1 MQGASNEGRGIAVR
15 NDTLRL
21 AVVVAMLVNLVG
33 TGLSPLPAAA
43 APATVRMGIGTAASL
58 GMLPSW
64 FTSVPALSKA
74 EEPALSEVEG
84 PATTIPSRVL
94 PDWFATTNQ
103 PTNQLTNQPTH
114 HTIHPDAVT
123 VFGPDEINNC
133 DVVTYTIVAAN
144 DTVTTTNV
152 IITSTMPAGF
162 TPTQRVF
169 IVGTVNPTQTITR
182 TAAFAATCS
191 AVSGQNVVVLTQ
203 GITET
208 EPITRYTNFVVNPG
222 AITLR
227 KEPSVVQASVGD
239 VVTWTVKV
247 ENTGYGIVSNVI
259 ATDTLGTG
267 LRYHSGF
274 TSTSYISIPV
284 GQTRSFT
291 VAAEIV
297 SCSGLDNDV
306 KAAWGC
312 SGETCQTR
320 TAQANVDLVV
330 RAPLLDYTPPNI
342 NVDYCAGQSTYT
354 MTITNIG
361 VGTAF
366 TPSIAMNSNLFTV
379 TSSSANYSGGAF
391 HLPDDIP
398 AGGDYVLTF
407 TLSLP
412 DPPCGMVGDSGVFLY
427 RPTYYDECDN
437 VFYPPVKSSNWA
449 IGGNI
454 PDLDVHKSGPSEVYA
469 NEIITYALNVTTR
482 HISGTINI
490 TDTFRPHC
498 AGYTPLNVAG
508 GTVITDGS
516 GNITITWATT
526 DTNWTANVSFQPN
539 TTCPTMC
546 ACCGVLASNYLTAT
560 VKDCQDCFVSDDYRH
575 DNGRTTSIQCEEIL
589 NSHAKEVAPSS
600 DESCTTRTYTSTYVF
615 GSSFIH
621 TPTWQGMV
629 YTDLLPHQNYITGSA
644 WISISNGTQAC
655 TATFTISDTD
665 PLVIGNISPTCGI
678 TVPGAT
684 KRIVFQAVVDDVGHP
699 CGGTSFYDWSYL
711 NIGVTGNNASCPECD
726 DGIFEEGV
734 WVGVREPDMELTFSD
749 TPPFVSSCGEY
760 TFTMNLYRYYAP
772 AYDVEAVFYTSTY
785 RVMEIVGFTGPTPV
799 LTTTDVTGYH
809 WFYSDAFTTATTGQV
824 TLRVQL
830 ACASSGN
837 APINGIVY
845 YDNHCNDDST
855 SDHTCSDTDQEHPS
869 PDVLTPHLILYKSP
883 ETIYASDDVVT
894 WTLTAINSG
903 AGAASG

>member
-1 MQGASNEGRGIAVR
+1 MVAVLLAETWVFLTLTSTGLRSVSGGAVR
-15 NDTLRL
+15 STVKKNDYL
-21 AVVVAMLVNLVG
+21 ALMTVIAMLVNLVG

-43 APATVRMGIGTAASL
+43 APETVRPGMGIETAAFL

-64 FTSVPALSKA
+64 FTSVPALSEA
-74 EEPALSEVEG
+74 EGPALSKTEG

-103 PTNQLTNQPTH
+103 PTNQPTH

-144 DTVTTTNV
+144 DAVTTTNV

-169 IVGTVNPTQTITR
+169 IVGTVNPTQTITIPAVF
-182 TAAFAATCS
+182 TATCN
-191 AVSGQNVVVLTQ
+191 AVSGQNVVTLTQ
-203 GITET
+203 GI
-208 EPITRYTNFVVNPG
+208 ITSTIVKYTNFVVNPG

-227 KEPSVVQASVGD
+227 KEPAVVQASVGD

-247 ENTGYGIVSNVI
+247 ENTGYGIVSNVV

-297 SCSGLDNDV
+297 ACSGLDNNV
-306 KAAWGC
+306 EAAWGC

-330 RAPLLDYTPPNI
+330 RAPMLDYTPPNI

-361 VGTAF
+361 EGTAF
-366 TPSIAMNSNLFTV
+366 TPSMAVNFNPLTV

-398 AGGDYVLTF
+398 ADGDYVLTF

-412 DPPCGMVGDSGVFLY
+412 DPPCGMVGDRGVFLY

-454 PDLDVHKSGPSEVYA
+454 PDLDVRKSGPSEIYA
-469 NEIITYALNVTTR
+469 NEIITYALNVTTQN
-482 HISGTINI
+482 ISGTINI

-508 GTVITDGS
+508 GTVITDSS

-560 VKDCQDCFVSDDYRH
+560 VK
-575 DNGRTTSIQCEEIL
+575 
-589 NSHAKEVAPSS
+589 
-600 DESCTTRTYTSTYVF
+600 
-615 GSSFIH
+615 
-621 TPTWQGMV
+621 
-629 YTDLLPHQNYITGSA
+629 
-644 WISISNGTQAC
+644 
-655 TATFTISDTD
+655 
-665 PLVIGNISPTCGI
+665 
-678 TVPGAT
+678 PGLF
-684 KRIVFQAVVDDVGHP
+684 RQ
-699 CGGTSFYDWSYL
+699 
-711 NIGVTGNNASCPECD
+711 
-726 DGIFEEGV
+726 
-734 WVGVREPDMELTFSD
+734 
-749 TPPFVSSCGEY
+749 
-760 TFTMNLYRYYAP
+760 
-772 AYDVEAVFYTSTY
+772 
-785 RVMEIVGFTGPTPV
+785 
-799 LTTTDVTGYH
+799 
-809 WFYSDAFTTATTGQV
+809 
-824 TLRVQL
+824 
-830 ACASSGN
+830 
-837 APINGIVY
+837 
-845 YDNHCNDDST
+845 
-855 SDHTCSDTDQEHPS
+855 
-869 PDVLTPHLILYKSP
+869 
-883 ETIYASDDVVT
+883 
-894 WTLTAINSG
+894 
-903 AGAASG
+903 